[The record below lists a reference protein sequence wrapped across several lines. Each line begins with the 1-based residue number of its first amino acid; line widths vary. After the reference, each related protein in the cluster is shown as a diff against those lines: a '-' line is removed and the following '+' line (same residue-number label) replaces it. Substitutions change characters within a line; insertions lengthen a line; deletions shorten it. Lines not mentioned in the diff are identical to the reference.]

1 MGASGSRKNQN
12 IIPENICLVSK
23 SLCKIS
29 TPNNIL
35 GFGFLIKFYKGKEN
49 FFCLMSCEHIIKQEL
64 IMQKEKIN
72 FYYDK
77 ESKMKEIIL
86 DKDERF
92 IKDFIDI
99 GIDVTIVEIIK
110 SDNINEDYFL
120 LPNIDYMNNLSKL
133 NNKKIHI
140 PQYPK
145 EENLSYE
152 KGTIIKINNYELIH
166 KCSSERISS
175 GCPLLLKGT
184 TRVIG
189 IYKEMNFKTKENI
202 ANSIGPIFN
211 YIKNGFNYSLINEEE
226 KEEEIEKFIKEKE
239 KDEFNKKIKE
249 KYSKKIKELIDD
261 SLEEKS
267 KLHNYI
273 SYSED
278 DNDSDFSLTKLHDYF
293 LSEKDVPCILKIHSD
308 NGLVEFKDK
317 ENNYHFLKLQD
328 FFNLIKNKQEK
339 NKCFC
344 HPNSINA
351 LATIYCIQCNNYLC
365 SECLL
370 SYNHPEYHINSCIR
384 INELG
389 NTCLTHEKKTSIF
402 CESCEKTVCEECF
415 DKFHNFHKKEDIEES
430 KIKKA
435 KKEINEKNQKLT
447 KLKEFYEMIRLAY
460 ESDKENPI
468 YRKNIINVGNSAK
481 KEKGRNKYDE
491 DLAVYKLEQ
500 IKKNLEN
507 NH

>member
-1 MGASGSRKNQN
+1 
-12 IIPENICLVSK
+12 
-23 SLCKIS
+23 
-29 TPNNIL
+29 
-35 GFGFLIKFYKGKEN
+35 
-49 FFCLMSCEHIIKQEL
+49 
-64 IMQKEKIN
+64 
-72 FYYDK
+72 
-77 ESKMKEIIL
+77 
-86 DKDERF
+86 
-92 IKDFIDI
+92 
-99 GIDVTIVEIIK
+99 
-110 SDNINEDYFL
+110 
-120 LPNIDYMNNLSKL
+120 
-133 NNKKIHI
+133 
-140 PQYPK
+140 
-145 EENLSYE
+145 
-152 KGTIIKINNYELIH
+152 
-166 KCSSERISS
+166 
-175 GCPLLLKGT
+175 
-184 TRVIG
+184 
-189 IYKEMNFKTKENI
+189 MNFKTKENI

-328 FFNLIKNKQEK
+328 FCNLIKNNQEK
-339 NKCFC
+339 KKCFC
-344 HPNSINA
+344 HPNSIKA
-351 LATIYCIQCNNYLC
+351 VSTIDCIQCNNYLC

-389 NTCLTHEKKTSIF
+389 NTCLTHEKKTSIS
-402 CESCEKTVCEECF
+402 CESCQKTVCEECF

-481 KEKGRNKYDE
+481 KEKGRNKFDK
-491 DLAVYKLEQ
+491 DLAIYKLEQ
-500 IKKNLEN
+500 IKKNYITIINVLNHIN
-507 NH
+507 NLYYYIKNGSFSLK

>member
-1 MGASGSRKNQN
+1 MR
-12 IIPENICLVSK
+12 I
-23 SLCKIS
+23 
-29 TPNNIL
+29 
-35 GFGFLIKFYKGKEN
+35 
-49 FFCLMSCEHIIKQEL
+49 
-64 IMQKEKIN
+64 
-72 FYYDK
+72 FYY
-77 ESKMKEIIL
+77 L
-86 DKDERF
+86 
-92 IKDFIDI
+92 
-99 GIDVTIVEIIK
+99 T
-110 SDNINEDYFL
+110 
-120 LPNIDYMNNLSKL
+120 
-133 NNKKIHI
+133 
-140 PQYPK
+140 
-145 EENLSYE
+145 
-152 KGTIIKINNYELIH
+152 
-166 KCSSERISS
+166 
-175 GCPLLLKGT
+175 
-184 TRVIG
+184 
-189 IYKEMNFKTKENI
+189 
-202 ANSIGPIFN
+202 
-211 YIKNGFNYSLINEEE
+211 
-226 KEEEIEKFIKEKE
+226 
-239 KDEFNKKIKE
+239 
-249 KYSKKIKELIDD
+249 
-261 SLEEKS
+261 
-267 KLHNYI
+267 LHNYI

-339 NKCFC
+339 NICFC

-351 LATIYCIQCNNYLC
+351 LSTIYCIACNNYLC

-389 NTCLTHEKKTSIF
+389 NTCLTHEKKISIS

-468 YRKNIINVGNSAK
+468 YRKKGGINM
-481 KEKGRNKYDE
+481 
-491 DLAVYKLEQ
+491 
-500 IKKNLEN
+500 IKI
-507 NH
+507 